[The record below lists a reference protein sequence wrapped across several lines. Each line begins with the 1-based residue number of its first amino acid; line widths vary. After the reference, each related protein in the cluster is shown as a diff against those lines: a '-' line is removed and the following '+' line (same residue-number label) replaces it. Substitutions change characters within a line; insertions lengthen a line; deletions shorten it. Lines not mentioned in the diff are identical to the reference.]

1 MRPDDLGDAAAKV
14 VDRPDHF
21 ALVRDGFFADEV
33 IFTQVAVV
41 VSPVAF
47 HVLEIMRAEAGR
59 GAAAPATHVCGRL
72 GAQDKA
78 KQFLHSMRLHCDL
91 RVQIVP
97 ELMMYNALICL
108 QLPYPDCITVRKC
121 PSGKESALHLGILS
135 LARHPGLCYDISRK
149 VVRMRTLKRVL
160 YYAILNIGISALTV
174 WVVLNIW
181 ERRNPDLPAE
191 STPQV
196 IVVTATS
203 GLQIPVP
210 VLPATEPATAW
221 PQEPT
226 TLETPLPTPTLE
238 LVEYIVQAGDTLGT
252 IAAQFEISVADII
265 DVNNLENPDVLSVG
279 QVLYIPIG
287 GLVIPTETIFPP
299 TIVASPTPRTTA
311 TPGHPQP
318 PARP

>member
-1 MRPDDLGDAAAKV
+1 
-14 VDRPDHF
+14 
-21 ALVRDGFFADEV
+21 
-33 IFTQVAVV
+33 
-41 VSPVAF
+41 
-47 HVLEIMRAEAGR
+47 
-59 GAAAPATHVCGRL
+59 
-72 GAQDKA
+72 
-78 KQFLHSMRLHCDL
+78 
-91 RVQIVP
+91 
-97 ELMMYNALICL
+97 
-108 QLPYPDCITVRKC
+108 
-121 PSGKESALHLGILS
+121 
-135 LARHPGLCYDISRK
+135 
-149 VVRMRTLKRVL
+149 MRTLKRVL

-210 VLPATEPATAW
+210 VLPATEPATAL

-265 DVNNLENPDVLSVG
+265 YVNNLENPDVLSVG

-311 TPGHPQP
+311 TPGPSPTASPTLTGDEPQVYIDNVLGVGDLDTERVILRRSGLGELSMAGWQLRDQDGHAYIFP
-318 PARP
+318 QLTLYEGGAVNVNSRAGTNTYVDLFWNQAAAIWRSGEVVSLYDAAGILRASFNIP

>member
-1 MRPDDLGDAAAKV
+1 
-14 VDRPDHF
+14 
-21 ALVRDGFFADEV
+21 
-33 IFTQVAVV
+33 
-41 VSPVAF
+41 
-47 HVLEIMRAEAGR
+47 
-59 GAAAPATHVCGRL
+59 
-72 GAQDKA
+72 
-78 KQFLHSMRLHCDL
+78 
-91 RVQIVP
+91 
-97 ELMMYNALICL
+97 
-108 QLPYPDCITVRKC
+108 
-121 PSGKESALHLGILS
+121 
-135 LARHPGLCYDISRK
+135 
-149 VVRMRTLKRVL
+149 MRTLKRVL

-196 IVVTATS
+196 IVVTATP
-203 GLQIPVP
+203 GPQIPAP
-210 VLPATEPATAW
+210 VAPATEPATAL

-265 DVNNLENPDVLSVG
+265 YVNNLENPDVLSVG

-311 TPGHPQP
+311 TPGPSPTASPTLTGDEPQVYIDNVLGVGDLDTERVILRRSGLGELSMAGWQLRDQDGHAYIFP
-318 PARP
+318 QLTLYEGGAVNVNSRAGTNTYVDLFWNQAAAIWRSGEVVSLYDAAGILRASFNIP

>member
-1 MRPDDLGDAAAKV
+1 
-14 VDRPDHF
+14 
-21 ALVRDGFFADEV
+21 
-33 IFTQVAVV
+33 
-41 VSPVAF
+41 
-47 HVLEIMRAEAGR
+47 
-59 GAAAPATHVCGRL
+59 
-72 GAQDKA
+72 
-78 KQFLHSMRLHCDL
+78 
-91 RVQIVP
+91 
-97 ELMMYNALICL
+97 
-108 QLPYPDCITVRKC
+108 
-121 PSGKESALHLGILS
+121 
-135 LARHPGLCYDISRK
+135 
-149 VVRMRTLKRVL
+149 MRTLKRVL

-196 IVVTATS
+196 VVVTATP
-203 GLQIPVP
+203 GPQIPAP
-210 VLPATEPATAW
+210 VAPATEPATAL

-265 DVNNLENPDVLSVG
+265 YVNNLENPDVLSVG

-311 TPGHPQP
+311 TPGPSPTASPTLTGDEPQVYIDNVLGVGDLDTERVILRRSGLGELSMAGWQLRDQDGHAYIFP
-318 PARP
+318 QLTLYEGGAVNVNSRAGTNTYVDLFWNQAAAIWRSGEVVSLYDAAGILRASFNIP